1 VHLVLSNNLVD
12 EDVLE
17 LFGDV
22 TVVLFTSAFGF
33 NFDGLILG
41 CEIFTEDVVCDALTW
56 LEVGATD
63 DGTVICV

>member
-1 VHLVLSNNLVD
+1 M
-12 EDVLE
+12 LE

-41 CEIFTEDVVCDALTW
+41 GEIFTEDVVCDALTW

-63 DGTVICV
+63 DGTMVCV

>member
-1 VHLVLSNNLVD
+1 MHLVLTDDLVD
-12 EDVLE
+12 EDVFE

-22 TVVLFTSAFGF
+22 TVVFFTGGFGF
-33 NFDGLILG
+33 DFDGLILG
-41 CEIFTEDVVCDALTW
+41 GELFTEDVVCDALTW